1 MNKQIQLRL
10 HSAVSVL
17 LLLALFALCA
27 WLSTRYNF
35 EADVTRSGRH
45 TLSPASVQILTKANK
60 PLQIK
65 AYAREDS
72 ELRSL
77 IKKFVARFRRL
88 KPDISEVVFINPD
101 AAPDEVRDLG
111 INVNGELV
119 LHYDGREEHV
129 RSDSEQEFVNALQRL
144 LRGSERWLA
153 FLEGHGERRPSGKAN
168 HDLGE
173 WAAQLKYRGFKHQ
186 SINLVETK
194 VIPDNTSVLIV
205 ASPMVALLKSEVKII
220 EDYLD
225 KGGNLLWLM
234 DPGDQSGMDSIA
246 KKLGVSLEAGVV
258 IDSAGQLLGIND
270 PTIVLTTARLYPDH
284 PITEGFDLTVFFPK
298 VAAIAVQTPQGWLSR
313 AVLISGNHTWLEL
326 GELAGAVDF
335 NPELEHQ
342 GSLTLGLSLE
352 RQVGPAES
360 HDVKSR
366 QQRVLVIGDGDF
378 LSNTYVGNSGNLEL
392 GMRIINW
399 LSSDDDL
406 VSIPSRVVEDAQLN
420 MSQLA
425 QGTLGLGFLLVLP
438 LAFLAIGFYL
448 WWQRKKL

>member
-1 MNKQIQLRL
+1 MNKRNQLRL

-45 TLSPASVQILTKANK
+45 TLSPASVQILNKANK

-77 IKKFVARFRRL
+77 IKNFVARFRRV

-101 AAPDEVRDLG
+101 AAPDEVRKLG

-129 RSDSEQEFVNALQRL
+129 RSDNEQEFVNALQRL

-153 FLEGHGERRPSGKAN
+153 FLEGHGERRPNGNAN

-205 ASPMVALLKSEVKII
+205 ASPMVALLKNELKII

-225 KGGNLLWLM
+225 KGGNLLWLI

-246 KKLGVSLEAGVV
+246 EKLGVSVEAGVV
-258 IDSAGQLLGIND
+258 IDSAGQMLGIND
-270 PTIVLTTARLYPDH
+270 PTIVLTTARLYPAH

-298 VAAIAVQTPQGWLSR
+298 VAALASQTRQGWLSR
-313 AVLISGNHTWLEL
+313 DVLNSGKHTWLEL
-326 GELAGAVDF
+326 GELVGAVDF
-335 NPELEHQ
+335 NPELERQ
-342 GSLTLGLSLE
+342 GSRTLGLSLE
-352 RQVGPAES
+352 RLLDPIES
-360 HDVKSR
+360 DGVAGT

-392 GMRIINW
+392 GMRMINW
-399 LSSDDDL
+399 LSSDDSL
-406 VSIPSRVVEDAQLN
+406 VSIPPSTIEDTQLN
-420 MSQLA
+420 MSLLA
-425 QGTLGLGFLLVLP
+425 QGTLFLSFLLVLP
-438 LAFLAIGFYL
+438 LGFIVTGVYR